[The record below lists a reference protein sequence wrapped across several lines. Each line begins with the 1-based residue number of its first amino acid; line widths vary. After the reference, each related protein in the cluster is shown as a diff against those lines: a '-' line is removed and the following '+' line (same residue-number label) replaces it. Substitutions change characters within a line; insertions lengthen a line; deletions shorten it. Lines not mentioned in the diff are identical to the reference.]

1 MIRLFAYIFLFLL
14 CFSCQEIDKTEK
26 PKQVIPEETMVKIL
40 ADLAVYGAAKSQDR
54 RLIESKNVDVVQF
67 IQKKYQIDTTL
78 LRENISYYVADVDRY
93 KNMQEQV
100 RKILQEKKKEVD
112 AINKAEAEE
121 KQRKLKEKTDQKDVD
136 IKELQQ
142 LSIEH

>member
-1 MIRLFAYIFLFLL
+1 MIRFFAYIFLFLC
-14 CFSCQEIDKTEK
+14 CFSCQEIDKTKK
-26 PKQVIPEETMVKIL
+26 PKQVIPEETMVNIL
-40 ADLAVYGAAKSQDR
+40 ADLAIYGAAKSQDR

-67 IQKKYQIDTTL
+67 IEKKYQIDTTR

-93 KNMQEQV
+93 KSMQEQV
-100 RKILQEKKKEVD
+100 RKILQEKKKEID

-136 IKELQQ
+136 VKELQQ